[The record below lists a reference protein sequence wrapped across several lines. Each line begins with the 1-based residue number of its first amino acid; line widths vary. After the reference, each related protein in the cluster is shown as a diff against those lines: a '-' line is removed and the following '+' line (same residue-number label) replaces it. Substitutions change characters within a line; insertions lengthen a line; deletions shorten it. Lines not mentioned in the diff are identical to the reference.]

1 VERLD
6 GGRFGLALIGGED
19 GAKTIRG
26 GEDQLREVRAMRES
40 DLRSEHVFEFM
51 RQLAQLVE
59 STGRG
64 IAFQSVYGATD
75 AAYHILIR
83 GAGLEFEPGL
93 VERLK
98 QFSGGLKKES
108 AQLAAA
114 ILGRTVHEL
123 TSLRW

>member
-1 VERLD
+1 
-6 GGRFGLALIGGED
+6 
-19 GAKTIRG
+19 
-26 GEDQLREVRAMRES
+26 MRES

-64 IAFQSVYGATD
+64 IAFQGVHGATD

-98 QFSGGLKKES
+98 QFGGGLKEES

-114 ILGRTVHEL
+114 ILGRTTHEL